1 MKDLNIIIKADVQGS
16 VEALKASIEKLTND
30 EVKVSVV
37 HGGVGAINKSDLML
51 AGVSNAI
58 IIGFNVRPDSESKA
72 LAESTGVDI
81 RLYNVIYEAIDDVN
95 AAIKGL
101 AAPKFKETILGRAQI
116 RSVIKISGVGN
127 IAGCYVLSGKL
138 ARNAKVR
145 VYRDDVVIHD
155 GTVSNLKR
163 FKDDVKEVAAGY
175 ECGLSL
181 QDFDAFMEN
190 DEVESYVLE
199 QEK

>member
-1 MKDLNIIIKADVQGS
+1 M
-16 VEALKASIEKLTND
+16 
-30 EVKVSVV
+30 
-37 HGGVGAINKSDLML
+37 
-51 AGVSNAI
+51 
-58 IIGFNVRPDSESKA
+58 
-72 LAESTGVDI
+72 
-81 RLYNVIYEAIDDVN
+81 
-95 AAIKGL
+95 
-101 AAPKFKETILGRAQI
+101 
-116 RSVIKISGVGN
+116 GN

-145 VYRDDVVIHD
+145 VYRNDVVIHD

-181 QDFDAFMEN
+181 QDFDAFLEN